1 VSVPDNWLLGDL
13 HPLFVLV
20 MGWEGY
26 HMHAFHFGGGFKQV
40 QYSSHEMMMEAGP
53 EMHDEDSVLLSQVIR
68 RQGQVFSY
76 EYDFGDGWLHEV
88 KVEKI
93 LPYDPGMALPVCL
106 AGARACPPED
116 CGSFPGY
123 ANVLRVLKQAKTPED
138 REFRK
143 WVGEYNPELF
153 NPEAINRQLQ
163 PKAKARTK

>member
-1 VSVPDNWLLGDL
+1 
-13 HPLFVLV
+13 
-20 MGWEGY
+20 
-26 HMHAFHFGGGFKQV
+26 
-40 QYSSHEMMMEAGP
+40 
-53 EMHDEDSVLLSQVIR
+53 MHDEDSVLLSQVIR